1 MAMLRILAII
11 LLVPGLTACGFKL
24 RGQIPELPFEWVYI
38 TAPAGLTIGSDLERA
53 ISTHT
58 QAKIVK
64 KIEKSDAV
72 IQVIHAIR
80 EKRILSLSESGRV
93 REFELIYRV
102 AARLTDRQNTKPTS
116 LQEIRLTRILPFLD
130 AQELAKAAE
139 EEMLYKDM
147 QKDAVQQILRQI
159 AAITPKQNM

>member
-1 MAMLRILAII
+1 MLRLLQFLII
-11 LLVPGLTACGFKL
+11 ACLVLSLPACGFKL
-24 RGQIPELPFEWVYI
+24 RGQVSDLPFERVYI
-38 TAPAGLTIGSDLERA
+38 TAPAGFTIGSDLERA

-58 QAKIVK
+58 RARVVK
-64 KIEKSDAV
+64 KVEKADVV
-72 IQVIHAIR
+72 IQIIHAVN
-80 EKRILSLSESGRV
+80 EKRILSLSGGGRV

-102 AARLTDRQNTKPTS
+102 AARLLDPNGTELAS

-130 AQELAKAAE
+130 AQELAKVAE

-159 AAITPKQNM
+159 SAVASG